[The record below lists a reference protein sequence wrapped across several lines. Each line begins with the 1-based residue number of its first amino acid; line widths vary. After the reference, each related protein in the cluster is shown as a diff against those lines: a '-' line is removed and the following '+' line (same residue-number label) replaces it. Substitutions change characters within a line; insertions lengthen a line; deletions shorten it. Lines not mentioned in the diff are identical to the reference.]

1 MNKERV
7 AEQPDQCSMQLRT
20 QHSSVAFF
28 RPSLNPL
35 TSTIFE
41 SPFDIN
47 YQIRLF
53 TPKTFMFAREGMTI
67 DSKEV
72 FFFFSDFLDFIA
84 SLSRVIL

>member
-7 AEQPDQCSMQLRT
+7 AEQPDQCSRQLRT
-20 QHSSVAFF
+20 QHSSVVFF

-47 YQIRLF
+47 
-53 TPKTFMFAREGMTI
+53 
-67 DSKEV
+67 
-72 FFFFSDFLDFIA
+72 
-84 SLSRVIL
+84 